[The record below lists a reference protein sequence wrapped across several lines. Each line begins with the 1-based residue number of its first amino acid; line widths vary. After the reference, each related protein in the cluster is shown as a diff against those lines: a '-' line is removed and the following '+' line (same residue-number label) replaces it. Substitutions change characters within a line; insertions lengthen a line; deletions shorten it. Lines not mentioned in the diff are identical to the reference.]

1 MSLYAYGRIPN
12 LKFRDENSSPRLYE
26 NRRKKK
32 VPKMNLKQNNSKRT
46 KLIAVVIVAVIA
58 STMMIGFIS
67 QNLHNAMAL
76 ANQPTSKNTQP
87 SPVSIN
93 ASSTKVINPSKST
106 DKEFWINTVHLDGM
120 TNIHAANE
128 M

>member
-12 LKFRDENSSPRLYE
+12 LKFRDEIRLPVYMKIE
-26 NRRKKK
+26 EEE

-46 KLIAVVIVAVIA
+46 KLIAVVIVPVIA

-87 SPVSIN
+87 SP
-93 ASSTKVINPSKST
+93 KS
-106 DKEFWINTVHLDGM
+106 N
-120 TNIHAANE
+120 
-128 M
+128 